1 MRQKEYEA
9 FFDLALADLV
19 LVEKNLKDPDIRPQI
34 LLFHLQQAAEKLLKA
49 LLSFR
54 GLRFPRTHDIAELA
68 FLCERDAHVPLPEW
82 VEELFLLNPF
92 AVEFRYGLLVDE
104 VPDVPRLFERTVAL
118 RDFVAQVLRRNR

>member
-54 GLRFPRTHDIAELA
+54 GLRFPGHTI
-68 FLCERDAHVPLPEW
+68 LPN
-82 VEELFLLNPF
+82 LLSSASETLMFPF
-92 AVEFRYGLLVDE
+92 PSGL
-104 VPDVPRLFERTVAL
+104 
-118 RDFVAQVLRRNR
+118 RNFSF